1 MNTYFEKHMPTA
13 ASDHSFTVVMYLFK
27 SVSLQ
32 LQRKTMI
39 FRGEED
45 FNRVTHFLKDM
56 SKSFKY
62 AW

>member
-1 MNTYFEKHMPTA
+1 MRTA

-62 AW
+62 TW